1 MSALAAPDALD
12 AAQSRALAERINVFL
27 AARDAHRRPP
37 ERLALA
43 WNEIDALET
52 LGVLDWIRPPGAFPF
67 EPATAGEVDW
77 RRLESPLQESQPM
90 AEHLRIVRE
99 LRRYL
104 AHMGPRSTPIAIPQ
118 AQMDQL
124 EKYHAIELRDG
135 RYFFEGQ
142 ELRIHRGD

>member
-1 MSALAAPDALD
+1 
-12 AAQSRALAERINVFL
+12 
-27 AARDAHRRPP
+27 
-37 ERLALA
+37 
-43 WNEIDALET
+43 
-52 LGVLDWIRPPGAFPF
+52 
-67 EPATAGEVDW
+67 
-77 RRLESPLQESQPM
+77 M